1 MSLETIPLGQELSS
15 WRGLRLFSLYRII
28 IAGLF
33 VTLTLSHLGS
43 EVLRLI
49 NPKLFD
55 ISAAIYLFS
64 SLILSLLARFHRPE
78 FTIQIRLQSLLDLTC
93 LVLIMH
99 ASGGATSGMGMLLII
114 SVGAISLLKPGRFA
128 LFYAAI
134 TSLTLLGDQVYGLL
148 IHSYPHAAY
157 TQTGILGATLFGTA
171 LLASRLALAARKSE
185 VLAERRRIDLDALS
199 RLNEQI
205 IEHIQSGIIVI
216 DSTGKI
222 RLINQS
228 AWHLLGE
235 PGLGNP
241 EQVGEKAPEILNAYQ
256 TWKRGSGPEKTSVKL
271 DLNNQEL
278 QLRFSTLAGS
288 GEQNSLIYLEDT
300 AERRRA
306 AQEMKLASLGRLT
319 ASIAHEIRNPL
330 GAISHA
336 AQLLVESPELAQPDR
351 RLVDIM
357 LDQSKRMNSVIQNI
371 LRLSRK
377 EESQPETI
385 QLKEWLEQFAG
396 EFSQHRG
403 FERSLIQISL
413 DPEDTQ
419 VVFDPGQLHQ
429 VAWNLCSNAKKYAC
443 ANNPQACLKIQGGI
457 DDGDTPYMDIIDNG
471 PGVPIELQDKLF
483 EPFFTTDN
491 QGVGLGLYIS
501 REMCENNS
509 SHLEYIAMPMGGS
522 CFRILFPKEPR
533 Q

>member
-1 MSLETIPLGQELSS
+1 MSLETIPLTQEASA
-15 WRGLRLFSLYRII
+15 WRGLRLYSLYRIV
-28 IAGLF
+28 IAGLL
-33 VTLTLSHLGS
+33 VTLTLSHLGP

-55 ISAAIYLFS
+55 ITAASYLVC
-64 SLILSLLARFHRPE
+64 SLILSLMARFHKPE
-78 FTIQIRLQSLLDLTC
+78 FTIQIRLQSLLDLIC
-93 LVLIMH
+93 LVLIMQ
-99 ASGGATSGMGMLLII
+99 ASGGINSGMGMLLII
-114 SVGAISLLKPGRFA
+114 SVGAISLIKPGRFA
-128 LFYAAI
+128 LFYAALA
-134 TSLTLLGDQVYGLL
+134 SLTLLADQVYGLL
-148 IHSYPHAAY
+148 IQSYTHAAY

-171 LLASRLALAARKSE
+171 LLASRLALSARKSE

-199 RLNEQI
+199 KINEQI

-216 DSTGKI
+216 DSMGKI

-241 EQVGEKAPEILNAYQ
+241 ERVGEKAPEVLDAYHA
-256 TWKRGSGPEKTSVKL
+256 WKSGTGPEKTSIKL

-278 QLRFSTLAGS
+278 QLRFSNLAGP

-300 AERRRA
+300 GERRRI

-336 AQLLVESPELAQPDR
+336 AQLLDESPELIQADK
-351 RLVDIM
+351 RLVGIM
-357 LDQSKRMNSVIQNI
+357 LDQSRRMNSVIQNI
-371 LRLSRK
+371 LRLSRR
-377 EESQPETI
+377 EESQPEAI
-385 QLKEWLEQFAG
+385 RLNEWLEQFAG
-396 EFSQHRG
+396 EFSQHHG
-403 FERSLIQISL
+403 FDRSLIQINL

-419 VVFDPGQLHQ
+419 VIFDPGQLHQ

-443 ANNPQACLKIQGGI
+443 ANNPQACLRIQGGI
-457 DDGDTPYMDIIDNG
+457 DDGDTPYLDVIDNG

-483 EPFFTTDN
+483 EPFFTTDS

-509 SHLEYIAMPMGGS
+509 AHLEYIAMPMGGS
-522 CFRILFPKEPR
+522 CFRILFPKGPK